1 MDDVREVLSRLKYI
15 ASFRVG
21 DKVDVNAH
29 TSYHRGGLIKN
40 MVTSVMRT
48 LSGASRHDTY
58 QYVEETLLRALTLL
72 KAAAYSNSDTVQLF
86 ITDLLE
92 ARKGIDS
99 QIETYKEDDKLVAD
113 YKTLLQTT
121 YSEVASVQKRLT
133 PKQTANP

>member
-1 MDDVREVLSRLKYI
+1 
-15 ASFRVG
+15 
-21 DKVDVNAH
+21 
-29 TSYHRGGLIKN
+29 
-40 MVTSVMRT
+40 MRT